1 MTNRTVVHGAIV
13 EAASAVPIDIAI
25 EFKPGIPGLTLL
37 GIQDNAAVEL
47 RGIVRCALRARGY
60 TLPRNSGSI
69 DVKPSPGYS
78 RAFSGRI
85 RDAGSLALPIA
96 LGILS
101 ASGQLD
107 PTYIEDRLFFGSL
120 DFGGNVTS
128 CRGTIAVESLCQE
141 LSLQGIVSA
150 ATPRGIRPY
159 HSSLHSLDS
168 ISTDAL
174 SNPEKLI
181 GRTMPAEPGQLS
193 PVYPPAAVSAVAEA
207 LATHRPI
214 LIETDSPER
223 AGEAL
228 RAFFCV
234 GESDESTLMRDLARI
249 GAKGNV
255 AVVPDVG
262 TASIACIVGGG
273 RPIQPGVISTVSGG
287 AIVLGNI
294 DQAST
299 HVLQSVAAAIRQD
312 TVRIV
317 RVDGTIQFPSDAALV
332 MTVREDRSK
341 YALNAFERGLF
352 PKVEQP
358 VVVDICQLEEGLSQ
372 IQAHP
377 GSLVAYRENVEK
389 RIEDSSLYV
398 DATSKGG
405 IKVNYSVD
413 GEPKTVELVKQ
424 VYEENDTLCIQAFD
438 VTEGSDS
445 FGVLWSD
452 VTVNLDGPAR
462 GDRTVYMKRSD
473 IDPLPGILM
482 DSEVFGTVIDGAGRG
497 GYEAVEVSSNA
508 FLSMRDLP
516 EFREMVVPAE
526 YKDIA
531 IAAGVKFAVV
541 PAIEAKDI
549 ALMPDGL
556 VKVGGHDYTLYRGQT
571 FEESQ
576 KVDVILNQY
585 DELSVAPHRVD
596 CSPSTK
602 KIIDSLRLTTKSA
615 ASSGGVV
622 TMERDVALPH
632 VQSLKHYPKSR
643 NTCST
648 ALIAMPQGGR

>member
-13 EAASAVPIDIAI
+13 EAASAVPVDIAI
-25 EFKPGIPGLTLL
+25 EFKPGIPGMTLL

-47 RGIVRCALRARGY
+47 RGIVRCALRAQGY

-228 RAFFCV
+228 RAFFRV
-234 GESDESTLMRDLARI
+234 GESDEATLMRDLARA

-262 TASIACIVGGG
+262 TASIAGIVGGG
-273 RPIQPGVISTVSGG
+273 RPILPGIISTVSGG

-294 DQAST
+294 DQASS
-299 HVLQSVAAAIRQD
+299 HVLQCVAAAIRQD
-312 TVRIV
+312 TVSIV
-317 RVDGTIQFPSDAALV
+317 RVDGTFQFPSDAALV

-341 YALNAFERGLF
+341 YALKAFERGLF
-352 PKVEQP
+352 PRVEQP
-358 VVVDICQLEEGLSQ
+358 VVVDIEQLEEGLSQ
-372 IQAHP
+372 ILAHP

-445 FGVLWSD
+445 FGALWSD
-452 VTVNLDGPAR
+452 VTVNLDGPAQ

-497 GYEAVEVSSNA
+497 GYEAVEISSNA

-516 EFREMVVPAE
+516 EFREMVIPSE

-531 IAAGVKFAVV
+531 VAAGVKFAVV

-549 ALMPDGL
+549 ALMSDGL
-556 VKVGGHDYTLYRGQT
+556 VSVGGHDYTLYRGQT

-576 KVDVILNQY
+576 KVDAILDQY
-585 DELSVAPHRVD
+585 DELSVAPHRLD

-602 KIIDSLRLTTKSA
+602 KIIDSLRLTTKST
-615 ASSGGVV
+615 ASPGGVV

-632 VQSLKHYPKSR
+632 VQSLKH
-643 NTCST
+643 
-648 ALIAMPQGGR
+648 

>member
-25 EFKPGIPGLTLL
+25 EFKPGIPGMTIL

-47 RGIVRCALRARGY
+47 RGIVRCALRAQGY

-69 DVKPSPGYS
+69 DVMPSPGYN

-101 ASGQLD
+101 ASGQLE
-107 PTYIEDRLFFGSL
+107 PAYIEDKLFFGSL

-128 CRGTIAVESLCQE
+128 CRGTIAVENLCRE

-228 RAFFCV
+228 RAFFRV
-234 GESDESTLMRDLARI
+234 GESDEVTLMRDLARA
-249 GAKGNV
+249 GTKGNV

-262 TASIACIVGGG
+262 TASIAGIVGGG
-273 RPIQPGVISTVSGG
+273 RPILSGVISTASGG

-294 DQAST
+294 DQASS
-299 HVLQSVAAAIRQD
+299 HILQCVAAATRRD
-312 TVRIV
+312 TVSIV
-317 RVDGTIQFPSDAALV
+317 RVDGTFQFPSDAALV

-341 YALNAFERGLF
+341 YALKAFEKGLF
-352 PKVEQP
+352 PKIEQP
-358 VVVDICQLEEGLSQ
+358 VVVEIDQLEEGLSQ
-372 IQAHP
+372 IQACP

-424 VYEENDTLCIQAFD
+424 IYEENDTLCIQAFD

-445 FGVLWSD
+445 FGALWSD
-452 VTVNLDGPAR
+452 VTVNLDGPAQ

-497 GYEAVEVSSNA
+497 GCEAVEVSSNA

-516 EFREMVVPAE
+516 EFREMVIPAE

-531 IAAGVKFAVV
+531 VAAGVKFAVV

-549 ALMPDGL
+549 ALMSDGL
-556 VKVGGHDYTLYRGQT
+556 VSVGGHDYTLYRGQT

-576 KVDVILNQY
+576 KVDAILDQY
-585 DELSVAPHRVD
+585 DELGVAPHRLD

-602 KIIDSLRLTTKSA
+602 KIIDSLRLTTKST
-615 ASSGGVV
+615 ASPGGVV

-632 VQSLKHYPKSR
+632 VQSLKH
-643 NTCST
+643 
-648 ALIAMPQGGR
+648 

>member
-25 EFKPGIPGLTLL
+25 EFKPGIPGMTIL

-47 RGIVRCALRARGY
+47 RGIVRCALRAQGY

-69 DVKPSPGYS
+69 DVMPSPGYN

-101 ASGQLD
+101 ASGQLE
-107 PTYIEDRLFFGSL
+107 PAYIEDKLFFGSL

-128 CRGTIAVESLCQE
+128 CRGTIAVENLCQE

-159 HSSLHSLDS
+159 QSSLQSLDS

-181 GRTMPAEPGQLS
+181 GRTMPAEPEQLS
-193 PVYPPAAVSAVAEA
+193 PIYPPAAVSAVADA
-207 LATHRPI
+207 LATHTPI

-228 RAFFCV
+228 RAYFRV
-234 GESDESTLMRDLARI
+234 GESDEATLMRDLARA
-249 GAKGNV
+249 GTKGNV

-262 TASIACIVGGG
+262 TASIAGIVGGG
-273 RPIQPGVISTVSGG
+273 RPILPGIISTASGG

-294 DQAST
+294 DQASS
-299 HVLQSVAAAIRQD
+299 HILQCVAAATRRD
-312 TVRIV
+312 TVSIV
-317 RVDGTIQFPSDAALV
+317 RVDGTFQFPSDVALV

-341 YALNAFERGLF
+341 YALKAFEKGLF

-358 VVVDICQLEEGLSQ
+358 VVVEIDQLEEGLSQ
-372 IQAHP
+372 IQACP

-424 VYEENDTLCIQAFD
+424 IYEENDTLCIQAFD

-445 FGVLWSD
+445 FGALWSD
-452 VTVNLDGPAR
+452 VTVNLDGPAQ

-482 DSEVFGTVIDGAGRG
+482 DSEVFGTVIDGTGRG
-497 GYEAVEVSSNA
+497 GYEAVEISSNA

-516 EFREMVVPAE
+516 EFREMVIPSE

-531 IAAGVKFAVV
+531 VAAGVKFAVV

-549 ALMPDGL
+549 ALMSDGL

-576 KVDVILNQY
+576 KVDAILDQY
-585 DELSVAPHRVD
+585 DELSVAPHRLD

-602 KIIDSLRLTTKSA
+602 KIIDSLRLTTKST
-615 ASSGGVV
+615 ASPGGVV

-632 VQSLKHYPKSR
+632 VQSLKH
-643 NTCST
+643 
-648 ALIAMPQGGR
+648 

>member
-25 EFKPGIPGLTLL
+25 EFKPGIPGMTIM

-47 RGIVRCALRARGY
+47 RGIVRCALRAQGY

-69 DVKPSPGYS
+69 DVMPSPGYS

-120 DFGGNVTS
+120 DFGGNVNS
-128 CRGTIAVESLCQE
+128 CRGTIAVENLCQE

-159 HSSLHSLDS
+159 HSSLQSLDS

-174 SNPEKLI
+174 SNLEKLI
-181 GRTMPAEPGQLS
+181 GRTMPAEPEQLS
-193 PVYPPAAVSAVAEA
+193 PIYPPAAVSAVADA
-207 LATHRPI
+207 LATHTPI

-228 RAFFCV
+228 RAFFRV
-234 GESDESTLMRDLARI
+234 GESDEATLMRDLARA
-249 GAKGNV
+249 GTKGNV

-262 TASIACIVGGG
+262 TASIAGIVGGG
-273 RPIQPGVISTVSGG
+273 RPILPGVISTASGG

-294 DQAST
+294 DQASS
-299 HVLQSVAAAIRQD
+299 HILQCVAAATRRD
-312 TVRIV
+312 TVSIV
-317 RVDGTIQFPSDAALV
+317 RVDGTFQFPSDAALV

-341 YALNAFERGLF
+341 YALKAFEKGLF
-352 PKVEQP
+352 PKIEQP
-358 VVVDICQLEEGLSQ
+358 VVVEIDQLEEGLSQ
-372 IQAHP
+372 IQACP

-424 VYEENDTLCIQAFD
+424 IYEENDTLCIQAFD

-445 FGVLWSD
+445 FGALWSD
-452 VTVNLDGPAR
+452 VTVNLDGPAQ

-473 IDPLPGILM
+473 TDPLPGILM

-497 GYEAVEVSSNA
+497 GCEAVEVSSNA

-531 IAAGVKFAVV
+531 VAAGVKFAVV

-549 ALMPDGL
+549 ALMSDGL

-576 KVDVILNQY
+576 KVDAILDQY

-602 KIIDSLRLTTKSA
+602 KIIDSLRLTTKST

-632 VQSLKHYPKSR
+632 VQSLKH
-643 NTCST
+643 
-648 ALIAMPQGGR
+648 

>member
-25 EFKPGIPGLTLL
+25 EFKPGIPGMTIL

-47 RGIVRCALRARGY
+47 RGIVRCALRAQGY

-69 DVKPSPGYS
+69 DVMPSPGYN

-101 ASGQLD
+101 ASGQLE
-107 PTYIEDRLFFGSL
+107 PAYIEDKLFFGSL

-128 CRGTIAVESLCQE
+128 CRGTIAVEKLCRE

-159 HSSLHSLDS
+159 HSSLQSLDS
-168 ISTDAL
+168 ISTNAL

-181 GRTMPAEPGQLS
+181 GRTMPAEPEQLS
-193 PVYPPAAVSAVAEA
+193 PIYPPAVVSAVADA
-207 LATHRPI
+207 LATHTPI

-228 RAFFCV
+228 RAFFRV
-234 GESDESTLMRDLARI
+234 GESDEATLMRDLACA
-249 GAKGNV
+249 GTKGNV

-262 TASIACIVGGG
+262 TASTAGIIGGG
-273 RPIQPGVISTVSGG
+273 RPILPGIISTASGG

-294 DQAST
+294 DQASS
-299 HVLQSVAAAIRQD
+299 HILQCVAAATRRD
-312 TVRIV
+312 TVSIV
-317 RVDGTIQFPSDAALV
+317 RADGTFQFPSDAALV

-341 YALNAFERGLF
+341 YALKAFEKGLF

-358 VVVDICQLEEGLSQ
+358 VVVEIDQLEEGLSQ
-372 IQAHP
+372 IQACP

-424 VYEENDTLCIQAFD
+424 IYEENDTLCIQAFD

-445 FGVLWSD
+445 FGALWSD
-452 VTVNLDGPAR
+452 VTVNLDGPAQ

-482 DSEVFGTVIDGAGRG
+482 DSEVFGTVIDGAERG
-497 GYEAVEVSSNA
+497 GCEAVEVSSNA

-531 IAAGVKFAVV
+531 IAAGVMFAVV

-549 ALMPDGL
+549 DLMPDGL

-576 KVDVILNQY
+576 KVDAILDQY

-602 KIIDSLRLTTKSA
+602 KIIDSLRLTTKST
-615 ASSGGVV
+615 ASPGGVV
-622 TMERDVALPH
+622 SMERDVTLPH
-632 VQSLKHYPKSR
+632 VQSLKH
-643 NTCST
+643 
-648 ALIAMPQGGR
+648 

>member
-25 EFKPGIPGLTLL
+25 EFKPGIPGMTIL

-47 RGIVRCALRARGY
+47 RGIVRCALRAQGY

-69 DVKPSPGYS
+69 DVMPSPGYN

-101 ASGQLD
+101 ASGQLE
-107 PTYIEDRLFFGSL
+107 PAYIEDKLFFGSL

-128 CRGTIAVESLCQE
+128 CRGTIAVENLCQE

-159 HSSLHSLDS
+159 QSSLQSLDS

-181 GRTMPAEPGQLS
+181 GRTMPAESEQLS
-193 PVYPPAAVSAVAEA
+193 PIYPPAAVSAVADA
-207 LATHRPI
+207 LATHTPI

-228 RAFFCV
+228 RAYFRV
-234 GESDESTLMRDLARI
+234 GESDEATLMRDLARA
-249 GAKGNV
+249 GTKGNV

-262 TASIACIVGGG
+262 TASIAGIVGGG
-273 RPIQPGVISTVSGG
+273 RPILPGIISTASGG

-294 DQAST
+294 DQASS
-299 HVLQSVAAAIRQD
+299 HILQCVAAATRRD
-312 TVRIV
+312 TVSIV
-317 RVDGTIQFPSDAALV
+317 RVDGTFQFPSDAALV

-341 YALNAFERGLF
+341 YALKAFEKGLF

-358 VVVDICQLEEGLSQ
+358 VVVEIDQLEEGLSQ
-372 IQAHP
+372 IQACP

-424 VYEENDTLCIQAFD
+424 IYEENDTLCIQAFD

-445 FGVLWSD
+445 FGALWSD
-452 VTVNLDGPAR
+452 VTVNLDGPAQ

-497 GYEAVEVSSNA
+497 GYEAVEISSNA

-549 ALMPDGL
+549 ALMSDGL
-556 VKVGGHDYTLYRGQT
+556 VRVGGHDYTLYRGQT
-571 FEESQ
+571 FQESQ
-576 KVDVILNQY
+576 KVDAILDQY
-585 DELSVAPHRVD
+585 DELNVAPHRVD

-602 KIIDSLRLTTKSA
+602 KIIDSLRLTTKST

-622 TMERDVALPH
+622 TMERDVVLPH
-632 VQSLKHYPKSR
+632 VQSLKH
-643 NTCST
+643 
-648 ALIAMPQGGR
+648 